1 MTETHST
8 EDSHLTEEETAA
20 IEAISNAGQT
30 LIDLIIARGEPTRE
44 LINAR
49 NRAEEAIMWAI
60 RDITAGE

>member
-1 MTETHST
+1 MTDTHSN
-8 EDSHLTEEETAA
+8 EDSSLTEEEAAA
-20 IEAISNAGQT
+20 IEAISNTGKAF
-30 LIDLIIARGEPTRE
+30 IDLIISRGEPTRE